1 MPGASVWVPNL
12 GTGRKWKLLSAINI
26 SYIAD
31 EVKRV
36 MRKYDETD
44 PFRLAK
50 AMKIIVSYEPLGLYE
65 GCCKGFFIVHRRMK
79 HITIN
84 SDLPEELQRVVLAHE
99 IGHCVLHNS
108 AGAMAAFHEMVLF
121 DTVDFREYE
130 ANIFA
135 SELLLSDED
144 VLEALND
151 DLFFFQAASLLCVPA
166 EMLDFK
172 FRVMKRK
179 GYKLES
185 PIVSHGDF
193 LKNIERGWAVS
204 E

>member
-1 MPGASVWVPNL
+1 MYA
-12 GTGRKWKLLSAINI
+12 KINI
-26 SYIAD
+26 ETIAD
-31 EVKRV
+31 EVSRV
-36 MRKYDETD
+36 VRFYDETD
-44 PFRLAK
+44 PYRLAK
-50 AMKIIVSYEPLGLYE
+50 AMRIIVSYEPMGLYD
-65 GCCKGFFIVHRRMK
+65 GCCKGFFIVHRRKK

-99 IGHCVLHNS
+99 IGHSVLHCS
-108 AGAMAAFHEMVLF
+108 TGTMAPFHETALF

-144 VLEALND
+144 VLDALND
-151 DLFFFQAASLLCVPA
+151 DLFFFQAASALRVPS

-193 LKNIERGWAVS
+193 MKNIERGWSADD
-204 E
+204 EF

>member
-1 MPGASVWVPNL
+1 
-12 GTGRKWKLLSAINI
+12 
-26 SYIAD
+26 
-31 EVKRV
+31 
-36 MRKYDETD
+36 
-44 PFRLAK
+44 
-50 AMKIIVSYEPLGLYE
+50 
-65 GCCKGFFIVHRRMK
+65 
-79 HITIN
+79 
-84 SDLPEELQRVVLAHE
+84 
-99 IGHCVLHNS
+99 
-108 AGAMAAFHEMVLF
+108 MAAFHEMVLF

-144 VLEALND
+144 VLETLND
-151 DLFFFQAASLLCVPA
+151 DLFFFQAASVLCVPA

-193 LKNIERGWAVS
+193 MKNIERGWPAS
-204 E
+204 GEP

>member
-1 MPGASVWVPNL
+1 M
-12 GTGRKWKLLSAINI
+12 SAKINI
-26 SYIAD
+26 EVVAD
-31 EVKRV
+31 EVRRV
-36 MRKYDETD
+36 TGKYGETD
-44 PFRLAK
+44 PYRLAR
-50 AMKIIVSYEPLGLYE
+50 AMKIIVRHEPMGLYE
-65 GCCKGFFIVHRRMK
+65 GCCKGFFIVHCRMK

-84 SDLPEELQRVVLAHE
+84 CDLPEELQRVVLAHE
-99 IGHCVLHNS
+99 VGHSVLHCTS
-108 AGAMAAFHEMVLF
+108 GTMAAFHETVLF

-151 DLFFFQAASLLCVPA
+151 DLFFFQAASALCVPS

-185 PIVSHGDF
+185 PILSNGDF
-193 LKNIERGWAVS
+193 MKNIERGWMGGQ
-204 E
+204 